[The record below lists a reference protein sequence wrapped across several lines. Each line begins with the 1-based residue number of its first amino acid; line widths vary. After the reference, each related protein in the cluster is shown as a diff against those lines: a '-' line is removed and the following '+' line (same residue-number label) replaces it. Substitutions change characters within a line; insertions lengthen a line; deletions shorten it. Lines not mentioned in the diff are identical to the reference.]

1 MSRPPTPR
9 ASFKNYRVHENDNYG
24 NRVFMKTI
32 VVASQCGTRAPRLE
46 AWAAVA
52 TSRPARPRASF
63 KNYSVHENDNYGNLV
78 FMKTIVVANQKGGSG
93 KSTITVH
100 LAAAAE
106 QAGAGPVVISDTDP
120 QGTAA
125 DWFNQ
130 RKKAGIETPRYS
142 ALTLSDL
149 SGRVR
154 ALSEAGAAYL
164 FIDTAPSIG
173 AVNADLF
180 ALGDLILIPLN
191 PTPADLRA
199 LVKGLP
205 LVRQSGKPFQFVLTR
220 VRPNLR
226 NNDGAAVALNALGL
240 VLTTRMHERVI
251 YAETFAHGKTALETD
266 PKSVA
271 AQEVSALW
279 AEINTKM

>member
-1 MSRPPTPR
+1 
-9 ASFKNYRVHENDNYG
+9 
-24 NRVFMKTI
+24 MKTI
-32 VVASQCGTRAPRLE
+32 V
-46 AWAAVA
+46 
-52 TSRPARPRASF
+52 
-63 KNYSVHENDNYGNLV
+63 
-78 FMKTIVVANQKGGSG
+78 IANQKGGSG

-106 QAGAGPVVISDTDP
+106 QLGDGPVIISDTDP

-130 RKKAGIETPRYS
+130 RKKVGIETPRYS
-142 ALTLSDL
+142 ALSLADL
-149 SGRVR
+149 SGRIR
-154 ALSEAGAAYL
+154 ALSEAGASYL

-180 ALGDLILIPLN
+180 AIADLVLIPLN

-205 LVRQSGKPFQFVLTR
+205 LVRESRRPFQFVLTR
-220 VRPNLR
+220 VRPKLK

-251 YAETFAHGKTALETD
+251 YAETFAHGKTTFETD
-266 PKSVA
+266 PKGVA
-271 AQEVSALW
+271 AQEASALW
-279 AEINTKM
+279 TEVKEKL

>member
-1 MSRPPTPR
+1 
-9 ASFKNYRVHENDNYG
+9 
-24 NRVFMKTI
+24 
-32 VVASQCGTRAPRLE
+32 
-46 AWAAVA
+46 
-52 TSRPARPRASF
+52 
-63 KNYSVHENDNYGNLV
+63 
-78 FMKTIVVANQKGGSG
+78 MKTIVVANQKGGSG
-93 KSTITVH
+93 KSTIAVH

-106 QAGAGPVVISDTDP
+106 QAGDGPVVISDTDP

-130 RKKAGIETPRYS
+130 RKKSGIDTPRYS
-142 ALTLSDL
+142 PLALSDL
-149 SGRVR
+149 RER
-154 ALSEAGAAYL
+154 IQALDEAGASYL
-164 FIDTAPSIG
+164 FVDTAPSIG

-180 ALGDLILIPLN
+180 GFADLILVPLN

-205 LVRQSGKPFQFVLTR
+205 LVRQSGKPFQFILTR

-226 NNDGAAVALNALGL
+226 NNDGAALALNALGL

-266 PKSVA
+266 PRSTA
-271 AQEVSALW
+271 AQEISALW
-279 AEINTKM
+279 DEVRKRTENENS

>member
-1 MSRPPTPR
+1 
-9 ASFKNYRVHENDNYG
+9 
-24 NRVFMKTI
+24 MKTI
-32 VVASQCGTRAPRLE
+32 
-46 AWAAVA
+46 
-52 TSRPARPRASF
+52 
-63 KNYSVHENDNYGNLV
+63 
-78 FMKTIVVANQKGGSG
+78 IIANQKGGSG

-106 QAGAGPVVISDTDP
+106 AAGDGPAVISDTDP

-125 DWFNQ
+125 DWYNQ
-130 RKKAGIETPRYS
+130 RKKAGIDTPRYS
-142 ALTLSDL
+142 SLTLADL
-149 SGRVR
+149 AGRVQ
-154 ALSEAGAAYL
+154 ALAGAGASYL
-164 FIDTAPSIG
+164 LIDTAPSIG

-180 ALGDLILIPLN
+180 ALADLILIPLN

-226 NNDGAAVALNALGL
+226 NNDGAAVALDALGL

-266 PKSVA
+266 PKGVA
-271 AQEVSALW
+271 ALELQALW
-279 AEINTKM
+279 AEVKEKMESKNS

>member
-1 MSRPPTPR
+1 
-9 ASFKNYRVHENDNYG
+9 
-24 NRVFMKTI
+24 MKTI
-32 VVASQCGTRAPRLE
+32 V
-46 AWAAVA
+46 
-52 TSRPARPRASF
+52 
-63 KNYSVHENDNYGNLV
+63 
-78 FMKTIVVANQKGGSG
+78 IANQKGGSG

-106 QAGAGPVVISDTDP
+106 KAGDGPAVISDTDP
-120 QGTAA
+120 QGTAS

-130 RKKAGIETPRYS
+130 RKKAGLDTPRYS
-142 ALTLSDL
+142 ALSLSDL
-149 SGRVR
+149 SGRVK
-154 ALSEAGAAYL
+154 ALNEAGASYL

-180 ALGDLILIPLN
+180 ALADLILIPLN

-205 LVRQSGKPFQFVLTR
+205 LVRESGKPFQFVLTR

-226 NNDGAAVALNALGL
+226 NNDGAALALDALGL
-240 VLTTRMHERVI
+240 VLGTRMHERVI

-266 PKSVA
+266 AKGVA
-271 AQEVSALW
+271 AQEVTALW
-279 AEINTKM
+279 TEIRKKMEKKN

>member
-1 MSRPPTPR
+1 
-9 ASFKNYRVHENDNYG
+9 
-24 NRVFMKTI
+24 
-32 VVASQCGTRAPRLE
+32 
-46 AWAAVA
+46 
-52 TSRPARPRASF
+52 
-63 KNYSVHENDNYGNLV
+63 
-78 FMKTIVVANQKGGSG
+78 MKTIVVANQKGGSG

-106 QAGAGPVVISDTDP
+106 AAGDGPVVLSDTDP

-130 RKKAGIETPRYS
+130 RKKGGLDTPRYS
-142 ALTLSDL
+142 ALSLDDL
-149 SGRVR
+149 AGRVR
-154 ALSEAGAAYL
+154 ALDEAGAAYL

-180 ALGDLILIPLN
+180 AFADMILIPLN

-205 LVRQSGKPFQFVLTR
+205 LIKQSGRPFNFILAR

-226 NNDGAAVALNALGL
+226 NNDGTAIALQALGL
-240 VLTTRMHERVI
+240 VLNTRMHERVI
-251 YAETFAHGKTALETD
+251 YAETFAHGKTTLEID
-266 PKSVA
+266 PKGMASR
-271 AQEVSALW
+271 ELLALW
-279 AEINTKM
+279 GDVKEKVGK

>member
-1 MSRPPTPR
+1 
-9 ASFKNYRVHENDNYG
+9 
-24 NRVFMKTI
+24 MKI
-32 VVASQCGTRAPRLE
+32 
-46 AWAAVA
+46 
-52 TSRPARPRASF
+52 
-63 KNYSVHENDNYGNLV
+63 
-78 FMKTIVVANQKGGSG
+78 IVVANQKGGSG

-106 QAGAGPVVISDTDP
+106 AAADGPIVISDTDP

-130 RKKAGIETPRYS
+130 RKKLGIDAPLYS
-142 ALTLSDL
+142 ALSLTDL
-149 SGRVR
+149 KGRINNLD
-154 ALSEAGAAYL
+154 AAGATYL

-180 ALGDLILIPLN
+180 ALAHLILIPLN

-251 YAETFAHGKTALETD
+251 YAETFSHGKTALEID
-266 PKSVA
+266 AQGVA

-279 AEINTKM
+279 AEVKEKIKKDQPKKHENEK